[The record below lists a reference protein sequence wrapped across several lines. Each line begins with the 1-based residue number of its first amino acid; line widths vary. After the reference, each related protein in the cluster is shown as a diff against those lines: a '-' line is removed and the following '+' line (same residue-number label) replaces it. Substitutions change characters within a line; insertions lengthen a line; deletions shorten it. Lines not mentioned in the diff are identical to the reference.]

1 MSEPYIGEIQLF
13 AFSYAPE
20 GWMLCQG
27 QTLNI
32 RQYAALY
39 AVVGTMYG
47 GDGISTF
54 MLPDLRGRAA
64 LEWGPVT
71 ATTSAYK
78 QGATA
83 GAETVGLTAATI
95 PAHTHPVT
103 AYNQNA
109 TSIPGV
115 NNYFSQPVISQTPPT
130 AVNAYGRRRPATRSI

>member
-1 MSEPYIGEIQLF
+1 MPG
-13 AFSYAPE
+13 ADAD
-20 GWMLCQG
+20 
-27 QTLNI
+27 I

-47 GDGISTF
+47 GDGINTF

-83 GAETVGLTAATI
+83 GAETVALTAATI

-103 AYNQNA
+103 AYNE
-109 TSIPGV
+109 
-115 NNYFSQPVISQTPPT
+115 
-130 AVNAYGRRRPATRSI
+130 PASWPLALTIIFRSR

>member
-1 MSEPYIGEIQLF
+1 
-13 AFSYAPE
+13 
-20 GWMLCQG
+20 
-27 QTLNI
+27 
-32 RQYAALY
+32 
-39 AVVGTMYG
+39 
-47 GDGISTF
+47 

-83 GAETVGLTAATI
+83 GAETVALTAATI

-109 TSIPGV
+109 TTALSA
-115 NNYFSQPVISQTPPT
+115 NNYFSQPVISPTATPPT
-130 AVNAYGRRRPATRSI
+130 AVNAYAPDGRQHGRP